1 MANILVVTLNSSNF
15 NFLIGRQELE
25 AQIITIK
32 QKKQQETTTILYF
45 EGNHLKCKN
54 TEMLKLKIYLK
65 KSYANTNLNMFGI
78 TMLI

>member
-32 QKKQQETTTILYF
+32 QKKQQQQLFYIL
-45 EGNHLKCKN
+45 K
-54 TEMLKLKIYLK
+54 
-65 KSYANTNLNMFGI
+65 GI
-78 TMLI
+78 TLNVRTQKC